1 MGYMIYRQYFAA
13 ILAFF
18 LFSST
23 AIAQRAEVSV
33 IVNENFFDSLLDSM
47 YQNFDAPK
55 FSVGG
60 ETSGSC
66 DESIRIL
73 REVDGVRT
81 GVKFRGGTVALPLA
95 FAGKYSLPFV
105 GCVDYSGTA
114 DSVIKLEFDGQDQRV
129 IGRATVNT
137 VNLRGTNG
145 VGGSVI
151 AKLLRSTI
159 DKKLNPIEIVS
170 LENLSFGIP
179 VQNGGNLRMRA
190 VGVVTE
196 VVPGSLNIKIAYE
209 FVKG

>member
-1 MGYMIYRQYFAA
+1 MIYRQSCAA
-13 ILAFF
+13 ALAVF
-18 LFSST
+18 LFASV
-23 AIAQRAEVSV
+23 AVAQRAEVSV
-33 IVNENFFDSLLDSM
+33 SVNEVFFDSLLDSM

-60 ETSGSC
+60 ETSASC

-73 REVDGVRT
+73 REVDRVRT
-81 GVKFRGGTVALPLA
+81 GVKFRGGTIALPLA

-114 DSVIKLEFDGQDQRV
+114 DSLINLEFDRENQRV
-129 IGRATVNT
+129 IGRVIVNT
-137 VNLRGTNG
+137 VNLSGTNG
-145 VGGSVI
+145 VGGSVV

-159 DKKLNPIEIVS
+159 DKKLNPMEIVS
-170 LENLSFGIP
+170 LEKLSFGVP
-179 VQNGGNLRMRA
+179 VQNGGNLKMRA

-196 VVPGSLNIKIAYE
+196 VVVGSLNIKIAYE